1 MKVLLKTYGCRAN
14 QYDTE
19 ALRGMLAAEGI
30 DEVDRAEDADYAVFN
45 SCSVTSSAEAD
56 LRSDI
61 RRASRANPSLR
72 SVVMGCAPGVV
83 DRNETLAPLRSL
95 PTVEC
100 IVAGADLQSV
110 AAVLGIRGHEAA
122 RPSVQTGARA
132 LLRIQEGCDEH
143 CTFCVTTIARGEN
156 RSRSQREIVEE
167 AQALSNSHTEIVLTG
182 IHIGS
187 YGLDVGTS
195 LGALVETLVRE
206 TDSVRF
212 RLTSIEATE
221 VDDKLATL
229 FADSSGRLV
238 PHLHAPL
245 QSGSDRILRRMG
257 RNWYSAERYAEC
269 VNRILGNREIFAL
282 SGDVISGFPGETDS
296 DHNDTLELIDRLP
309 FTALHV
315 FPYSPRPGTAAW
327 KLAGVVPERI
337 ASDRA
342 AELRALARE
351 KSAAYEGRRL
361 GGPAEVVVIDRGS
374 GLTED
379 YLSVDIS
386 DTRIP
391 RRSRFAATLARV
403 KGRVTATPQSLE

>member
-30 DEVDRAEDADYAVFN
+30 EEVECAEEADYAVFN

-61 RRASRANPSLR
+61 RRASRANPSLK
-72 SVVMGCAPGVV
+72 SVVMGCAPGVIARDERV
-83 DRNETLAPLRSL
+83 APLRSL
-95 PTVEC
+95 PTVER
-100 IVAGADLQSV
+100 IVAGADLDSV
-110 AAVLGIRGHEAA
+110 GAALGVRMRRGD

-132 LLRIQEGCDEH
+132 LLRIQDGCDEH

-167 AQALSNSHTEIVLTG
+167 VQGLAESHPEIVLTG

-195 LGALVETLVRE
+195 LGALVKTLVRE

-221 VDDKLATL
+221 VDDTLATL
-229 FADSSGRLV
+229 FADSSGRV
-238 PHLHAPL
+238 APHLHAPL

-257 RNWYSAERYAEC
+257 RSWYTAGRYAEC
-269 VNRILGNREIFAL
+269 VNRIVGGREIFAL
-282 SGDVISGFPGETDS
+282 SGDVIAGFPGETDR
-296 DHNDTLELIDRLP
+296 DHRSTLDLIDSLP
-309 FTALHV
+309 FTGLHV
-315 FPYSPRPGTAAW
+315 FPYSPRPGTAASR
-327 KLAGVVPERI
+327 LGPTVPERI
-337 ASDRA
+337 ASVRA
-342 AELRALARE
+342 RELRALARE
-351 KSAAYEGRRL
+351 KSAAYEARRL
-361 GGPAEVVVIDRGS
+361 DGPANVVVIERGS

-386 DTRIP
+386 DSGVP

-403 KGRVTATPQSLE
+403 EERLTALPQTH